1 VVLVLLFPYRRH
13 RWWAWLFVWAEVATI
28 ASVFFWADRAIGAW
42 YGAMAVA
49 MATAQMVTLGE
60 VRHRRHPQR

>member
-1 VVLVLLFPYRRH
+1 VVGLAVRLGRG
-13 RWWAWLFVWAEVATI
+13 ATI